1 MVIKENQLYNGLK
14 FKSGL
19 DEYIIYDL
27 NKGQIQSTEGK
38 NVYIGYTTQEFLD
51 YINKG
56 TWKLIDPIKPKIYEL
71 W

>member
-14 FKSGL
+14 FKSGF

-27 NKGQIQSTEGK
+27 NKGQIQSIKGK
-38 NVYIGYTTQEFLD
+38 NVYNGYKIQDFLD
-51 YINKG
+51 FINRG
-56 TWKLIDPIKPKIYEL
+56 SWKLIDPIKPKIYEL